1 MLYFSLE
8 SSAGLT
14 RAMPLCN
21 VLLTAKFVM
30 FKKTCRFKN
39 Q

>member
-14 RAMPLCN
+14 RAMPFCN
-21 VLLTAKFVM
+21 VLLTEKFVM

>member
-21 VLLTAKFVM
+21 VLLTEKFVM
-30 FKKTCRFKN
+30 FKKPAALKN